1 MLCENLATLWN
12 VPALTYLRLG
22 TPGAMGK
29 KSFLPTLSQVSLH
42 REFYQ
47 LSYKND
53 PVQPKYLLQNIGVE
67 WMEGVWNEIS
77 MRECGLPPRQLL
89 LKDLCPPKPLLI
101 LLNSPDHVNAQWKK
115 DIKEGK
121 I

>member
-1 MLCENLATLWN
+1 
-12 VPALTYLRLG
+12 
-22 TPGAMGK
+22 MGK

-67 WMEGVWNEIS
+67 WIEGVWNEIS

-101 LLNSPDHVNAQWKK
+101 LLNSPDQVNAQWKK